1 MQNSL
6 STLPSPGRS
15 RLESSRW
22 SSFCALLLRTHFLPS
37 PPLFIVFQRLL
48 QHLLQRL
55 LQGLPRPL
63 FPRPAL
69 GGSSASA
76 SRFGKQISS
85 PPKHSRVTTPP
96 PPPPPPPTPPPPP
109 PSSSLDLPWGGHFVI
124 SLHRQSTWPPRRFLP
139 AAAASKKKN
148 FSLCR
153 RERRLDP
160 RRWFLMLQ

>member
-109 PSSSLDLPWGGHFVI
+109 PSSSLDLPWVRGSPWLRGSFRYIATSTVNVATPPLSPRGGCVQEKELL
-124 SLHRQSTWPPRRFLP
+124 SLSP
-139 AAAASKKKN
+139 
-148 FSLCR
+148 
-153 RERRLDP
+153 
-160 RRWFLMLQ
+160 